1 MTRRDEQTLSR
12 TGGAVAPGEGEPV
25 PIAAVGLHKAYRR
38 RTVLDGVDL
47 HVGPGQVVGLLGPN
61 GAGKTTIVKSL
72 LGMVRLDG
80 GSATVLGRPAGDPAA
95 RRALGYL
102 PEQFQYPGWLDARQV
117 LEVHAQLI
125 GLPAA
130 ERAPA
135 VTDALRLVGLAGR
148 GDDRV
153 GGYSKGMQQR
163 LGLATAVLGRPALV
177 ILDEPTSALDP
188 IGRREVRDLIRA
200 LRDRGAAVLLNSHL
214 LGEVEQVCDHVVILH
229 RGRVVR
235 SGALTDLATG
245 AEVRVTLDRLD
256 DRALAIL
263 QGFGRIAARDA
274 DTVLVALDDV
284 AAVPALASALAT
296 QGHGLRALVPLQRSL
311 EDVFVD
317 LVGVL
322 PGEGEEP

>member
-1 MTRRDEQTLSR
+1 MTDP
-12 TGGAVAPGEGEPV
+12 GAV
-25 PIAAVGLHKAYRR
+25 PISAVGLRKAYRD

-61 GAGKTTIVKSL
+61 GAGKTTTVKSL
-72 LGMVRLDG
+72 LGLVRFDG
-80 GSATVLGRPAGDPAA
+80 GTATVLGRPAGDPAA

-102 PEQFQYPGWLDARQV
+102 PEQFQYPAWLDGRQV
-117 LEVHAQLI
+117 LDGHARLI
-125 GLPAA
+125 GLPSGDRPAA
-130 ERAPA
+130 IA
-135 VTDALRLVGLAGR
+135 DALRLVGLAGR

-200 LRDRGAAVLLNSHL
+200 LRDRGTAVLLNSHL
-214 LGEVEQVCDHVVILH
+214 LGEVEQVCDHVVILD

-235 SGALTDLATG
+235 SGPLTDLAAG

-256 DRALAIL
+256 DAAVAVL

-274 DTVLVALDDV
+274 DTALVSLDDV
-284 AAVPALASALAT
+284 AAVPALAAALVT
-296 QGHGLRALVPLQRSL
+296 RGYGLHALVPLQRSL

-317 LVGVL
+317 LVGAGAE
-322 PGEGEEP
+322 GEGR